1 VEDISMKARKNPTD
15 QQVRRRLR
23 RPPESPHDPRFRTD
37 PYWVLRNQKHPHNYA
52 KRAFRD
58 QPPVVREVTIA
69 DIEDEY
75 SRDMDE
81 QFFPVG
87 STYTTI
93 EVEVR
98 PDLSEDAI
106 RDLKP
111 RDKEYTVFDSDI
123 MSFGVRV
130 RPSGYKCYI
139 ISFRG
144 RHDSK
149 RRKRTI
155 GRVGKYSLDEARGI
169 ARDMRREARGDIDP
183 LSAP

>member
-1 VEDISMKARKNPTD
+1 MKARKNPTD
-15 QQVRRRLR
+15 QQLRRRLR
-23 RPPESPHDPRFRTD
+23 RPPESPHDPRFKTD
-37 PYWVLRNQKHPHNYA
+37 PYWVLRNRKHPHNYA

-69 DIEDEY
+69 DIDDEY
-75 SRDMDE
+75 TRGMEE

-98 PDLSEDAI
+98 PDLLDLSDSAI
-106 RDLKP
+106 HDLKP
-111 RDKEYTVFDSDI
+111 RQKEYTVFDSQI

-139 ISFRG
+139 ISFQG
-144 RHDSK
+144 RNDSK

-169 ARDMRREARGDIDP
+169 AREMRRAAQMDIDP
-183 LSAP
+183 E

>member
-1 VEDISMKARKNPTD
+1 MKARKNPTD
-15 QQVRRRLR
+15 EQLRRRLR
-23 RPPESPHDPRFRTD
+23 RPPESPHDPRFRTN
-37 PYWVLRNQKHPHNYA
+37 PYWVLRNQKHSHDYA

-58 QPPVVREVTIA
+58 QPPVVRHITIL
-69 DIEDEY
+69 DIDNEY
-75 SRDMDE
+75 TRGMEE

-111 RDKEYTVFDSDI
+111 RHKEYTVFDSEI

-130 RPSGYKCYI
+130 RPSGYKSYI
-139 ISFRG
+139 VSFRG

-149 RRKRTI
+149 RRKHTI

-169 ARDMRREARGDIDP
+169 ARNMRRDALMDID
-183 LSAP
+183 S